1 MTASMQTEVR
11 TTKLAGLRAEL
22 AGLRA
27 QFEQTKRDV
36 AEAVKKA
43 AKRRDDWLLEHTRKE
58 HL

>member
-1 MTASMQTEVR
+1 MSTQSDVR
-11 TTKLAGLRAEL
+11 TKRLAGFRAEL

-27 QFEQTKRDV
+27 QFEKTRKDV